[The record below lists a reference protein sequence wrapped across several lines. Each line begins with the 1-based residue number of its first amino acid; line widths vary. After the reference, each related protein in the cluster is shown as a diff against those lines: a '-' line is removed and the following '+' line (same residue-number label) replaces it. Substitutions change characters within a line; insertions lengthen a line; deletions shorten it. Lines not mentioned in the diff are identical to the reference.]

1 MTTATDTRISAT
13 TNAPATPLQKEA
25 GMMKLEKLIALRE
38 AAPFAALGMDTS
50 ELLARYEKLQAA
62 VVCDVLREHCL
73 MDQTFP
79 GRLQALQPGRAV
91 AGIAF
96 TVKSSPNTLISGEL
110 TYRGKMLD
118 DMHADAFVVWDSSGD
133 ERSTQWGG
141 VMTATVVNKG
151 VRGAIVDGGIRDTQQ
166 ILDKNFPVFYRYR
179 SPNGALGRS
188 LITHYQIPVQI
199 GDVLV
204 RPGDVILGDADGA
217 VAVPRQIALEVLLR
231 AEEIIANEKMIFSW
245 VAEGQTVEEIT
256 RKGGYF

>member
-1 MTTATDTRISAT
+1 MTAAT
-13 TNAPATPLQKEA
+13 TEHRPTLLQKEA
-25 GMMKLEKLIALRE
+25 GMMKLENLIAQRE
-38 AAPFAALGMDTS
+38 AQPLAPLGMDVAQ
-50 ELLARYEKLQAA
+50 LLARYEKVQAA

-79 GRLQALQPGRAV
+79 GHLLPLVPGRTV

-118 DMHADAFVVWDSSGD
+118 DLHADAFVVWDTTGD
-133 ERSTQWGG
+133 QRSTAWGG
-141 VMTATVVNKG
+141 VMTATVVAKG
-151 VRGAIVDGGIRDTQQ
+151 VRGALVDGGIRDTNQ
-166 ILDKNFPVFYRYR
+166 ILEKNFPVYYRYR
-179 SPNGALGRS
+179 SPNGALGRA

-204 RPGDVILGDADGA
+204 HPGDVILGDADGA
-217 VAVPRQIALEVLLR
+217 VAVPRRIATEVLLR
-231 AEEIIANEKMIFSW
+231 AEEIVGNEKMIFSW
-245 VAEGQTVEEIT
+245 VAQGQTIEEIT